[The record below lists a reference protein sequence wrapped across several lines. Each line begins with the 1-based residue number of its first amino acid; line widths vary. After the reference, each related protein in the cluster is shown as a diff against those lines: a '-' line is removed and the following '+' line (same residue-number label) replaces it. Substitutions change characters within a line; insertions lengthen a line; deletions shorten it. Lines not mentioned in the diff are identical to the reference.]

1 MTNLK
6 ITDKFK
12 DSLYPIL
19 TFLAIIIVWQ
29 AVVEI
34 KDIPQYIL
42 PTPIDIIK
50 VFITDYQNLFD
61 NTLVTLYETILGFI
75 LALLVALTLGIIM
88 DFVSVIRKCLY
99 PILVVSQ
106 TIPTITIAPLLIIW
120 FGFEALPKILMVA
133 LTCFFPILISFV
145 DGLENIDKDYLNLFK
160 TMKSSKLQ
168 TFIHLKLPMSI
179 DKLFSGIKI
188 SVTYMVVAA
197 TVAEWLGGT
206 KGLGVYMVRAKSAYA
221 LDKVFAS
228 TIIVVVLSLIF
239 VGLVNIAKKIIIK
252 HKINK
257 ENEMKL
263 KKIVSLGLI
272 STLSLSILSGC
283 SKKEDKSSEGL
294 QDVTMVLDWTPNTNH
309 TGLYVALENG
319 YFKDEGLNVKI
330 VQPSEGGAATL
341 VATGKADFGISY
353 QEEVTYAKTS
363 EDPLPIKAVATVI
376 QHNTSGFASPKI
388 LKEKLTVVGDHHQ
401 KMLYL
406 MQL

>member
-206 KGLGVYMVRAKSAYA
+206 KGLGY
-221 LDKVFAS
+221 
-228 TIIVVVLSLIF
+228 I
-239 VGLVNIAKKIIIK
+239 
-252 HKINK
+252 
-257 ENEMKL
+257 
-263 KKIVSLGLI
+263 
-272 STLSLSILSGC
+272 
-283 SKKEDKSSEGL
+283 
-294 QDVTMVLDWTPNTNH
+294 W
-309 TGLYVALENG
+309 
-319 YFKDEGLNVKI
+319 
-330 VQPSEGGAATL
+330 
-341 VATGKADFGISY
+341 
-353 QEEVTYAKTS
+353 
-363 EDPLPIKAVATVI
+363 
-376 QHNTSGFASPKI
+376 
-388 LKEKLTVVGDHHQ
+388 
-401 KMLYL
+401 
-406 MQL
+406 

>member
-29 AVVEI
+29 VVVEI
-34 KDIPQYIL
+34 KDIPKYIL

-50 VFITDYQNLFD
+50 VFIADYQNLFD

-75 LALLVALTLGIIM
+75 LALVVALTLGIIM

-168 TFIHLKLPMSI
+168 TFIHLKLPMSM

-206 KGLGVYMVRAKSAYA
+206 QGLGVYMVRAKSAYA

-252 HKINK
+252 HK
-257 ENEMKL
+257 
-263 KKIVSLGLI
+263 
-272 STLSLSILSGC
+272 
-283 SKKEDKSSEGL
+283 
-294 QDVTMVLDWTPNTNH
+294 
-309 TGLYVALENG
+309 
-319 YFKDEGLNVKI
+319 
-330 VQPSEGGAATL
+330 
-341 VATGKADFGISY
+341 
-353 QEEVTYAKTS
+353 
-363 EDPLPIKAVATVI
+363 
-376 QHNTSGFASPKI
+376 
-388 LKEKLTVVGDHHQ
+388 
-401 KMLYL
+401 
-406 MQL
+406 

>member
-1 MTNLK
+1 MKNLK

-160 TMKSSKLQ
+160 TMKISKLQ

-179 DKLFSGIKI
+179 DKLF
-188 SVTYMVVAA
+188 
-197 TVAEWLGGT
+197 
-206 KGLGVYMVRAKSAYA
+206 
-221 LDKVFAS
+221 
-228 TIIVVVLSLIF
+228 
-239 VGLVNIAKKIIIK
+239 
-252 HKINK
+252 
-257 ENEMKL
+257 
-263 KKIVSLGLI
+263 
-272 STLSLSILSGC
+272 
-283 SKKEDKSSEGL
+283 
-294 QDVTMVLDWTPNTNH
+294 
-309 TGLYVALENG
+309 
-319 YFKDEGLNVKI
+319 
-330 VQPSEGGAATL
+330 
-341 VATGKADFGISY
+341 
-353 QEEVTYAKTS
+353 
-363 EDPLPIKAVATVI
+363 
-376 QHNTSGFASPKI
+376 
-388 LKEKLTVVGDHHQ
+388 
-401 KMLYL
+401 
-406 MQL
+406 

>member
-188 SVTYMVVAA
+188 SVTYIVVAA

-206 KGLGVYMVRAKSAYA
+206 Q
-221 LDKVFAS
+221 
-228 TIIVVVLSLIF
+228 
-239 VGLVNIAKKIIIK
+239 
-252 HKINK
+252 
-257 ENEMKL
+257 KL
-263 KKIVSLGLI
+263 
-272 STLSLSILSGC
+272 
-283 SKKEDKSSEGL
+283 
-294 QDVTMVLDWTPNTNH
+294 
-309 TGLYVALENG
+309 
-319 YFKDEGLNVKI
+319 
-330 VQPSEGGAATL
+330 
-341 VATGKADFGISY
+341 
-353 QEEVTYAKTS
+353 
-363 EDPLPIKAVATVI
+363 
-376 QHNTSGFASPKI
+376 
-388 LKEKLTVVGDHHQ
+388 
-401 KMLYL
+401 
-406 MQL
+406 

>member
-206 KGLGVYMVRAKSAYA
+206 KGLGVYMVRAK
-221 LDKVFAS
+221 V
-228 TIIVVVLSLIF
+228 
-239 VGLVNIAKKIIIK
+239 
-252 HKINK
+252 H
-257 ENEMKL
+257 M
-263 KKIVSLGLI
+263 
-272 STLSLSILSGC
+272 
-283 SKKEDKSSEGL
+283 
-294 QDVTMVLDWTPNTNH
+294 H
-309 TGLYVALENG
+309 
-319 YFKDEGLNVKI
+319 
-330 VQPSEGGAATL
+330 
-341 VATGKADFGISY
+341 
-353 QEEVTYAKTS
+353 
-363 EDPLPIKAVATVI
+363 
-376 QHNTSGFASPKI
+376 
-388 LKEKLTVVGDHHQ
+388 
-401 KMLYL
+401 
-406 MQL
+406 

>member
-179 DKLFSGIKI
+179 DKLFSGMQNRII
-188 SVTYMVVAA
+188 S
-197 TVAEWLGGT
+197 
-206 KGLGVYMVRAKSAYA
+206 
-221 LDKVFAS
+221 
-228 TIIVVVLSLIF
+228 
-239 VGLVNIAKKIIIK
+239 
-252 HKINK
+252 
-257 ENEMKL
+257 
-263 KKIVSLGLI
+263 
-272 STLSLSILSGC
+272 SILKNIISIC
-283 SKKEDKSSEGL
+283 SL
-294 QDVTMVLDWTPNTNH
+294 
-309 TGLYVALENG
+309 
-319 YFKDEGLNVKI
+319 F
-330 VQPSEGGAATL
+330 
-341 VATGKADFGISY
+341 
-353 QEEVTYAKTS
+353 
-363 EDPLPIKAVATVI
+363 
-376 QHNTSGFASPKI
+376 
-388 LKEKLTVVGDHHQ
+388 
-401 KMLYL
+401 
-406 MQL
+406 QLC